1 MPVFDPTFTANK
13 AAETL
18 PPDVLNATGSD
29 PEHRGRQ
36 LSAHSITG
44 TIDARRKGRV
54 KVAPP
59 ELDMFKNQ
67 KRVPIHI
74 FNVGPFTHTI
84 PCGSIGTFYIPGCV
98 ADKNGVKPEYVEM
111 ITPLYELQDEI
122 YPKTK
127 NGEAKR
133 LYEEGRKMAVEILG
147 EGRNQDRKQS
157 RRRVGVFIAA
167 GDSPTKKELHDANAE
182 LHAYASEQILYMDAL
197 WDRDR
202 KLAYDVYRPETFG
215 ACARVL
221 GLTGKEKGW
230 LAQGEPANK
239 VKCEGCHTPIDP
251 EAPICFNCKSPA
263 NIEAYRAYRAKLK
276 ELDEPEKRG
285 PGRPP
290 KE

>member
-1 MPVFDPTFTANK
+1 MPVFDPTFTASK

-18 PPDVLNATGSD
+18 PADVLNATGSD
-29 PEHRGRQ
+29 PEHRGQQ

-54 KVAPP
+54 KVSPP

-67 KRVPIHI
+67 KRIPIHM
-74 FNVGPFTHTI
+74 FNVGPFPHTI
-84 PCGSIGTFYIPGCV
+84 PCGSIGTFYIAACPK
-98 ADKNGVKPEYVEM
+98 DKEYVEM
-111 ITPLYELQDEI
+111 LTPLYELQDEI

-127 NGEAKR
+127 GGEAKR
-133 LYEEGRKMAVEILG
+133 LYEEGRKMAIEILG
-147 EGRNQDRKQS
+147 EGRNQDRRQS

-167 GDSPTKKELHDANAE
+167 GDAPTKKELHDANAE

-230 LAQGEPANK
+230 LAQGEPSTK
-239 VKCEGCHTPIDP
+239 IKCEACHSLVDP
-251 EAPICFNCKSPA
+251 DAALCYNCKAPV
-263 NIEAYRAYRAKLK
+263 NMEAFQAYRAKLK
-276 ELDEPEKRG
+276 AIEEPAPRG